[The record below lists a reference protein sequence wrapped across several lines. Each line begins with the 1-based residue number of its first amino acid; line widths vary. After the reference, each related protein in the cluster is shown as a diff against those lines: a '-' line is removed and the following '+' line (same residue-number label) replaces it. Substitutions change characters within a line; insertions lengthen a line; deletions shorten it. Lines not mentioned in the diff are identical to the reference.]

1 LQLNTFYYIK
11 KLMFKEIYNQV
22 CMMKFNKSLLLIS
35 IGLIITSTQ
44 AVLAEDAM
52 SKSTF
57 DWTGVYVGGFVGGAT
72 GANVT
77 NKATNSPKLFGVIP
91 QGSSSTSANSSTS
104 GTFMG
109 GGTVGY
115 NWQIPKTPYLI
126 GLEGE
131 YGYLGSSGSS
141 QSQSVGPLGLV
152 SLNTQNK
159 TTIGS
164 DYGYGLVGGRLGYAL
179 DRSLF
184 YVKSGAV
191 FTQVNST
198 NSTNTSIAGS
208 PFNTAGSSNSGGTTT
223 GYAIGGGLNSLH
235 LGMETKTLRSRLN
248 TCILGYQQHPILV
261 RIHLANHFLPILLCL
276 YILKTAVTK
285 TQQAASLPPRL
296 VLIINSNLYVD
307 CHFC

>member
-1 LQLNTFYYIK
+1 MICIVFFLSF
-11 KLMFKEIYNQV
+11 
-22 CMMKFNKSLLLIS
+22 SLL
-35 IGLIITSTQ
+35 
-44 AVLAEDAM
+44 VLSGTFFADSA
-52 SKSTF
+52 SPKSTY

-77 NKATNSPKLFGVIP
+77 NKATNSPKLFGEIP
-91 QGSSSTSANSSTS
+91 VGSTSTSVNSSTS

-131 YGYLGSSGSS
+131 YGYLGSSGNS

-152 SLNTQNK
+152 QLNTQNK

-164 DYGYGLVGGRLGYAL
+164 DFGYGLVGGRIGYAL

-191 FTQVNST
+191 FTQVKST
-198 NSTNTSIAGS
+198 NSTNTGIPDAQ
-208 PFNTAGSSNSGGTTT
+208 FNTAGSSKSGGTTT
-223 GYAIGGGLNSLH
+223 GFAIGGGVEYAPSWYSNKNFTVKVEYLYFGIPTTSNSSQNSSSQL
-235 LGMETKTLRSRLN
+235 
-248 TCILGYQQHPILV
+248 IDP
-261 RIHLANHFLPILLCL
+261 
-276 YILKTAVTK
+276 
-285 TQQAASLPPRL
+285 SLPYPL
-296 VLIINSNLYVD
+296 YTENSSYQNSTGGISTAKIGVNYK
-307 CHFC
+307 F